1 LNKEKNTG
9 DMMDRAAELRQ
20 SAQDIRDMR
29 SDPNE
34 WYAFKKANSSDN
46 PLRDPNGRG
55 LPVTLRTGAN
65 EITMFMPSFKNL
77 HEPRHGGQIAR
88 GDYTITGIGLN
99 SVPSSTYGAQ
109 EEISAYRAQYSSMSG
124 MGAYGSLTYL
134 PSFTPSNADALK
146 LVTGQATMLDIYKNY
161 QQSVTNINNINAN
174 LLMNMSDTNGLNQ
187 NPIYANYPTIWWS
200 N

>member
-1 LNKEKNTG
+1 
-9 DMMDRAAELRQ
+9 
-20 SAQDIRDMR
+20 
-29 SDPNE
+29 
-34 WYAFKKANSSDN
+34 
-46 PLRDPNGRG
+46 
-55 LPVTLRTGAN
+55 GAN

-99 SVPSSTYGAQ
+99 GVPSSTYGAQ
-109 EEISAYRAQYSSMSG
+109 EEISAYRAEYSSMSG

-134 PSFTPSNADALK
+134 PSFTPSNTDAVN

-161 QQSVTNINNINAN
+161 QLKVTNINNINSS
-174 LLMNMSDTNGLNQ
+174 LLMDVYDTNGLVQ
-187 NPIYANYPTIWWS
+187 KPIYANYPAIWWS